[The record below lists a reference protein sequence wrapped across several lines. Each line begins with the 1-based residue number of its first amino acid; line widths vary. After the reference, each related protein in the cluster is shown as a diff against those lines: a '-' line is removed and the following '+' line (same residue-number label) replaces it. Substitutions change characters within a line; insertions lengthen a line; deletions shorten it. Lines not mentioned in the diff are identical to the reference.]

1 MNDYYEILG
10 VPRDASTEQVKKAY
24 RRLARELHPDVA
36 GADTVSEERFKDVS
50 RAYEVLSNPEK
61 RRMYDLGSDPTAP
74 GGGMGG
80 GMGGGGFGFQDIF
93 ETFFGA
99 AAGGGP
105 QRGPIPRARRG
116 QDALVRLDI
125 DLPEATFGAHREVP
139 VDTAVLCPTCG
150 GSCCRPGTSPR
161 TCDVCGGA
169 GTVQRVARSFL
180 GQVMTTQP
188 CAACHGFGT
197 VIPEPCTECAGEG
210 RVRSRRVLEVDVPA
224 GVDTGTRIK
233 LTAQGEVGPAG
244 GPAGDVYLEV
254 RERRHETFMR
264 EGDDLHCTLPVPMTA
279 AALGTVLTLDT
290 LDGPQEVDLRPGT
303 QPAQVVTIKGL
314 GVGHL
319 HAGGRGDL
327 HVHVEVQVPTGL
339 DEEQN
344 ELLRRLATLRNEERP
359 EGRLS
364 AASPGVFAKLRDKL
378 AGR

>member
-1 MNDYYEILG
+1 MTDYYEILG
-10 VPRDASTEQVKKAY
+10 VPRDATPEQIKKAY

-36 GADTVSEERFKDVS
+36 GNDPASEERFKDVS
-50 RAYEVLSNPEK
+50 RAYDVLGNPDK
-61 RRMYDLGSDPTAP
+61 RRAYDLGGDPSAA
-74 GGGMGG
+74 GGM
-80 GMGGGGFGFQDIF
+80 GGGFGFQDIF

-99 AAGGGP
+99 ATGATA

-125 DLPEATFGAHREVP
+125 DLSEATFGSHREVQ
-139 VDTAVLCPTCG
+139 VDTAVVCPTCQ

-161 TCDVCGGA
+161 TCEVCGGR
-169 GTVQRVARSFL
+169 GSVQRVARSFL

-188 CAACHGFGT
+188 CAACQGFGT

-210 RVRSRRVLEVDVPA
+210 RVRSRRTISVDVPA

-244 GPAGDVYLEV
+244 GPAGDLYLEV
-254 RERRHETFMR
+254 RERRHDVFVR
-264 EGDDLHCTLPVPMTA
+264 RGDDLHATLPVPMTA

-303 QPAQVVTIKGL
+303 QPDQEVVLKGL

-319 HAGGRGDL
+319 HTAGRGDL
-327 HVHVEVQVPTGL
+327 HVHVDVQVPVAL
-339 DEEQN
+339 DDEQA
-344 ELLRRLATLRNEERP
+344 ELLRRLAALRGEERP
-359 EGRLS
+359 DARL
-364 AASPGVFAKLRDKL
+364 ATASTGMFARLRDKL